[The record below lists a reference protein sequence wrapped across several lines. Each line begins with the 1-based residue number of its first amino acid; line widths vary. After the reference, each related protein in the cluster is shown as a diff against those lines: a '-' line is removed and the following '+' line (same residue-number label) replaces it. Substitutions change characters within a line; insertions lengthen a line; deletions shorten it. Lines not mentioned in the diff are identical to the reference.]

1 MIFVKH
7 VDEIRK
13 RKTSCGCCLSFR
25 YCATKRPQITFA
37 ANFGGSFIRGT
48 PRFAPRKEHSELV
61 KLSHNLGWPGELR
74 FSPGYTMSAAISFN
88 CKWMKY
94 GNVGK

>member
-1 MIFVKH
+1 MKNILWVLLVLPLLCH
-7 VDEIRK
+7 IN
-13 RKTSCGCCLSFR
+13 
-25 YCATKRPQITFA
+25 RPQITFA
-37 ANFGGSFIRGT
+37 ANFGGGFNRVT

-74 FSPGYTMSAAISFN
+74 FCRAILWVQEYLS
-88 CKWMKY
+88 CKGIKY